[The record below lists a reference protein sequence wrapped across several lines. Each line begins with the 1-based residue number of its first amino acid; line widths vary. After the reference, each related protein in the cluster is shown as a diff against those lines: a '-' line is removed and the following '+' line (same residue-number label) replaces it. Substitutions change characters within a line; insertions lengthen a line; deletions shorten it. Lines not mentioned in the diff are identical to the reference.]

1 MRQLI
6 RKVGLPFEELQPDHA
21 ARKFFNTALI
31 NSEVDPKFK
40 ELMMGHDMKL
50 DKFYYDQESEDSRKK
65 IVLQYMKAVDSLTI
79 DDKFRLQKEIAVYED
94 KIKNMPKVER
104 LQEQLA
110 NRIIEQDSMKKT
122 VEKLQR

>member
-1 MRQLI
+1 
-6 RKVGLPFEELQPDHA
+6 
-21 ARKFFNTALI
+21 
-31 NSEVDPKFK
+31 
-40 ELMMGHDMKL
+40 
-50 DKFYYDQESEDSRKK
+50 
-65 IVLQYMKAVDSLTI
+65 MKAVDSLTI